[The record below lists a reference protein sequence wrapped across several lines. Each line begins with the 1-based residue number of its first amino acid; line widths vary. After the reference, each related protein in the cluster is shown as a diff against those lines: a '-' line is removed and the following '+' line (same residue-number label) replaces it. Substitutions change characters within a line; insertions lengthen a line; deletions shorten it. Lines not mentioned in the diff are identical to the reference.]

1 MGLRITQYLVSLL
14 AAASFVSTAQTTN
27 RIAGDYPSKPITFYV
42 GYATGGS
49 ADTIGRLILP
59 QLADRIKQSI
69 IIDNR
74 AGAGGVIGLDTVA
87 RSTPDGYVMGFGTA
101 GALAS
106 NVTLQPNLPYDPL
119 RSFSPVGTV
128 VRIPIVLVANS
139 NGPFKTVDDVLKTA
153 KTTPVSYGSAGTG
166 SSTHLAGELLSQMT
180 GAQLTHVPYKG
191 TGPAAVDVLGGHLD
205 TAFIDLPTAVPH
217 IRSGRMRILGVTNSE
232 RSQLIPDV
240 PTVSESGIPGYAFT
254 TWFGIVMA
262 AGTPDPVTTYLNGEL
277 VTLLK
282 SDSVREQLE
291 AAGAEPFIST
301 PKEMQEIIAK
311 EIELTRRVI
320 QSAGI
325 KLQ

>member
-1 MGLRITQYLVSLL
+1 MGPRITRYLLSLL
-14 AAASFVSTAQTTN
+14 AAACFVSTGQATN
-27 RIAGDYPSKPITFYV
+27 SKTEDYPSKPITFYV

-59 QLADRIKQSI
+59 QLADRIKQPI
-69 IIDNR
+69 VIDNR
-74 AGAGGVIGLDTVA
+74 AGAAGVIGLDTVA

-106 NVTLQPNLPYDPL
+106 NVTLHPNLPYDPL

-128 VRIPIVLVANS
+128 VRIPIVLVTDS
-139 NGPFKTVDDVLKTA
+139 NGPFKTVDDVLKAA

-240 PTVSESGIPGYAFT
+240 PTISESGIPGYAFT
-254 TWFGIVMA
+254 TWFGIVMP
-262 AGTPDPVTTYLNGEL
+262 AGTSEAITTYLNREL
-277 VTLLK
+277 VTLLQA
-282 SDSVREQLE
+282 DSVREQLKI
-291 AAGAEPFIST
+291 AGAEPFIST
-301 PKEMQEIIAK
+301 PKEMQEIIAN